1 MTATTDENE
10 EQGDELD
17 EKIDDALEKID
28 RVDEAASQSDDGL
41 DGFPEHDK
49 EVIDEVT
56 GNLFP
61 FAEYELEV
69 GRTTATDEHTD
80 EQYTLWRAQ
89 GRPIGTTTDG
99 FTEVSPN
106 LAEAVMGV
114 CESLR
119 RNGDGL

>member
-1 MTATTDENE
+1 MTATTDKRE
-10 EQGDELD
+10 EQSDELD
-17 EKIDDALEKID
+17 ST
-28 RVDEAASQSDDGL
+28 VDDGL
-41 DGFPEHDK
+41 DGFPQNDRDL
-49 EVIDEVT
+49 IDEVT
-56 GNLFP
+56 GELFD

-89 GRPIGTTTDG
+89 GRPLGTSTDG

-119 RNGDGL
+119 RNGGDI